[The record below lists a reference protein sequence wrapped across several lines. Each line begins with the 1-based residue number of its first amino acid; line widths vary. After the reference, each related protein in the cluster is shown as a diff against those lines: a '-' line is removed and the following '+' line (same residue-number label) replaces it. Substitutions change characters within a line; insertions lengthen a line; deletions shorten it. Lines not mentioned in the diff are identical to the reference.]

1 MPIALAQLPI
11 LYGATPFAH
20 CPLPIAT
27 LNTTVSP
34 FPISDWQFWAATL
47 MATVA
52 MGWLV
57 RAIVPWRRILRQSP
71 KKPGRRAT
79 LTLERKPL
87 DGSRKGLGGS
97 KGGSGCH

>member
-1 MPIALAQLPI
+1 MLIALAQL
-11 LYGATPFAH
+11 ATPIAAGPIAH
-20 CPLPIAT
+20 CLLPIAT

-47 MATVA
+47 LATVA

-97 KGGSGCH
+97 KGGPGCH